1 MATTLVL
8 YFSTSGT
15 TKRMAQTIANLTGAD
30 LHEIKA
36 PDPYTQADLDWHD
49 PQSRTSI
56 EQHEHQGHVA
66 CVNDFPALDQYDTI
80 IIGHP
85 IWWGIPPR
93 LIANAIDQLPL
104 DGKTLATFATSGG
117 SGYQRSQSYIQFEHA
132 FNQGSRNFSGA
143 PFKFPGEMG
152 VATSSAGR
160 GSWFP
165 LTYERKSLP

>member
-8 YFSTSGT
+8 YFSASGT
-15 TKRMAQTIANLTGAD
+15 TKRMAQTITNLTGAD

-36 PDPYTQADLDWHD
+36 QDPYTQADLDWHN

-56 EQHEHQGHVA
+56 EQHEHRGHVA

-104 DGKTLATFATSGG
+104 DGKTLVTFATSEG
-117 SGYQRSQSYIQFEHA
+117 SGYQRSQSYIQRVVDQTHHQVTIIPGTVLS
-132 FNQGSRNFSGA
+132 NQRQA
-143 PFKFPGEMG
+143 KQ
-152 VATSSAGR
+152 
-160 GSWFP
+160 W
-165 LTYERKSLP
+165 LTKANLI